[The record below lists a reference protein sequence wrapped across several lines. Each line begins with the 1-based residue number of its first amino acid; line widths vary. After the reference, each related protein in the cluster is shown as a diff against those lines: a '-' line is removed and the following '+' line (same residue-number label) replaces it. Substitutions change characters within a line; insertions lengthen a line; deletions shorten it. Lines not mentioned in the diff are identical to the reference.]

1 MRSWV
6 SFFKTNRIK
15 DLVEAVR
22 KDIRQLTTQA
32 TQSAKTYV
40 MPESHQVHSG
50 NSGNA
55 VRKDIRH
62 ARITTGLPLQHHQ
75 ILRLSRKIALQNF
88 WQNLWKQVKRHF
100 QCGDDPRMIREWSE
114 HDPSMIRAWSENDPR
129 MKTQTA
135 TRLANEVTF
144 PRPPETTLSMSLTP
158 RGPPDMLYVP
168 RPSSQGPWTQGCPPR
183 IFAFH
188 FLALLHL

>member
-1 MRSWV
+1 M

-50 NSGNA
+50 NA

-62 ARITTGLPLQHHQ
+62 ARITSLQSAKTYNIPCRFSLVFVVAIRKDIRPFETFTFRSPTRNKHNHCSPQRHTILLLHFPLFSWPRHLQCAEQQVSRSNRTKYCACHAERLTYLVLISNETSFTLRGTTGVTIQPHH
-75 ILRLSRKIALQNF
+75 ILRLSRK
-88 WQNLWKQVKRHF
+88 
-100 QCGDDPRMIREWSE
+100 
-114 HDPSMIRAWSENDPR
+114 
-129 MKTQTA
+129 KTHI
-135 TRLANEVTF
+135 
-144 PRPPETTLSMSLTP
+144 LSP
-158 RGPPDMLYVP
+158 HH
-168 RPSSQGPWTQGCPPR
+168 
-183 IFAFH
+183 I
-188 FLALLHL
+188 